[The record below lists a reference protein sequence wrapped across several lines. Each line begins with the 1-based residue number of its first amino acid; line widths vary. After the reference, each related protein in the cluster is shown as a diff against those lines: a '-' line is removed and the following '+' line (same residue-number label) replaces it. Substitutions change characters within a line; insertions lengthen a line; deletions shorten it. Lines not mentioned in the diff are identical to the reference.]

1 MQGGGGRTKIPRMH
15 RAHEG
20 PDSGALAGVRI
31 SRETEGRADDSVER
45 LRSRLRANG
54 LLGHVDGP
62 TLEDD
67 GTLSL
72 QIRAAD
78 AAAWSPCCDTLSLAD
93 RLGLDGVAR
102 PDDLEREV
110 MLTLLLAPVPLTFPS
125 VDEFESAVRIRCDTA
140 EAARRTV
147 LDFDTDA
154 IERPAHCWRY
164 DPATGFTILPGH
176 DLVDALRYATQ
187 PEESGRRY
195 AFSCYRASE
204 YVMLIAL
211 AKEARRSHPE
221 LFQRMQAQAERRAIQ
236 SGEFH
241 EVFLREYGSMDAP
254 LPSHWYVPGD
264 RVWFRNP
271 DSNSAD
277 VPGYEGSWVIYLGGG
292 LFSNFWQRDRPFTL
306 ARKCVELHHW
316 RDSTSVGPDG
326 RLRMD
331 ENEVER
337 RVAASFESPDEV
349 AAILARMRRLRE
361 SRGVYRDG
369 GCMDTTRESLRWVR
383 PGTSD
388 IVLPGR

>member
-1 MQGGGGRTKIPRMH
+1 M
-15 RAHEG
+15 
-20 PDSGALAGVRI
+20 
-31 SRETEGRADDSVER
+31 
-45 LRSRLRANG
+45 SRLRALG
-54 LLGHVDGP
+54 LSGHVDGP
-62 TLEDD
+62 AVEPD
-67 GTLSL
+67 GTLCL
-72 QIRAAD
+72 RVRAAD
-78 AAAWSPCCDTLSLAD
+78 AAAWSPCADTLSLAG
-93 RLGLDGVAR
+93 RLGLDGALR
-102 PDDLEREV
+102 PADLEREV
-110 MLTLLLAPVPLTFPS
+110 MLSLLLAPVTLSFPS

-140 EAARRTV
+140 EAAGRTV

-164 DPATGFTILPGH
+164 DPATGFTVLPGH
-176 DLVDALRYATQ
+176 DLIDALRCATQ
-187 PEESGRRY
+187 PDETGRRY

-211 AKEARRSHPE
+211 AKEAQRSHPG
-221 LFQRMQAQAERRAIQ
+221 LFDRMQAQAERRAIQ

-241 EVFLREYGSMDAP
+241 DVYLREYGSMDHP

-316 RDSTSVGPDG
+316 RDATCVGADG

-337 RVAASFESPDEV
+337 RVAASFESPEAV
-349 AAILARMRRLRE
+349 ASILARMRRLRE
-361 SRGVYRDG
+361 ARGVYKDG

-388 IVLPGR
+388 IVLPEQ

>member
-1 MQGGGGRTKIPRMH
+1 MY
-15 RAHEG
+15 RAYEG
-20 PDSGALAGVRI
+20 PDSGAVAGVRI
-31 SRETEGRADDSVER
+31 GHESGGRADDAVDRLCAR
-45 LRSRLRANG
+45 LRDLG

-62 TLEDD
+62 AIEHD
-67 GTLSL
+67 GALAL
-72 QIRAAD
+72 RVRAAD
-78 AAAWSPCCDTLSLAD
+78 AVAWSPCCDTLALAD
-93 RLGLDGVAR
+93 RLGLDGAAR
-102 PDDLEREV
+102 SADLEREV
-110 MLTLLLAPVPLTFPS
+110 VLSLLLAPVALTFPS

-176 DLVDALRYATQ
+176 DLVDALRCATQ
-187 PEESGRRY
+187 PDESGRRY

-211 AKEARRSHPE
+211 AKEARRCHPE

-241 EVFLREYGSMDAP
+241 EVFLREHGSMDAP

-271 DSNSAD
+271 DSRSAD
-277 VPGYEGSWVIYLGGG
+277 VPGYEGSWVIYLGAG

-316 RDSTSVGPDG
+316 RDATRIGRDG
-326 RLRMD
+326 RLYMD
-331 ENEVER
+331 EDEVER
-337 RVAASFESPDEV
+337 RVAASFESPDAV
-349 AAILARMRRLRE
+349 AGILARMRRLRE
-361 SRGVYRDG
+361 PRGVYRDG